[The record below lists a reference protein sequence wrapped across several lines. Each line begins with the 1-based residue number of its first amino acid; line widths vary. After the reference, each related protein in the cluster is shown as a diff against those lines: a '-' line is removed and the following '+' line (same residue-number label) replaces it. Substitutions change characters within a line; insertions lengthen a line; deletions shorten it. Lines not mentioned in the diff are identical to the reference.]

1 MGSFTTGLLLV
12 LAASCG
18 TTATSESHPLLAN
31 STDDS
36 TTMVYFIRPDD
47 GFKGVKGNAFTIFL
61 GGQQLLTIA
70 KGEYTLVYLKPYSGD
85 VTVESTTVI
94 NQSGMNTQVKVKE
107 SQPFTFNVSE
117 IYYITFRE
125 SPRGYVPYSVSED
138 AARTMANGLTPIASA
153 AAATL

>member
-1 MGSFTTGLLLV
+1 MINRS
-12 LAASCG
+12 
-18 TTATSESHPLLAN
+18 
-31 STDDS
+31 
-36 TTMVYFIRPDD
+36 I
-47 GFKGVKGNAFTIFL
+47 
-61 GGQQLLTIA
+61 
-70 KGEYTLVYLKPYSGD
+70 
-85 VTVESTTVI
+85 I

-138 AARTMANGLTPIASA
+138 AARTMANGLTPIGSA